1 MNVEYRYRFFLAAS
15 NYKRIILLFAPALEE
30 AISSYMEKVMKDGSS
45 VWQCTVCSRAHRYG
59 DGSVVVE

>member
-1 MNVEYRYRFFLAAS
+1 MNIEYRFFLAAS

-45 VWQCTVCSRAHRYG
+45 VWQCTVCSRAHR
-59 DGSVVVE
+59 